1 MSKNERQ
8 GVICDGCERVC
19 SLSEASPDIVGSFD
33 ALVQAI
39 CSTQHVV
46 FYQRGHGFWRRHHGQ
61 VLGVLFCPTTAGT
74 CRSLGGR
81 PRGFCSIRFSDV
93 DHRESV
99 SDQRVHA
106 YPCAQQSFRHRHG
119 TRLYRSNH
127 DEIASYPLSWMERS
141 ACRRHCKRRPCWLAR
156 RVLQKRDGVCV
167 YAASTNVERHDTGMH
182 TDGQPQRRPLQ
193 RAVLSCGFP
202 SKCVPQPCSYCR
214 KCKCRAR

>member
-19 SLSEASPDIVGSFD
+19 SLSEASPDTVGSFD

-81 PRGFCSIRFSDV
+81 PRGFYSIRFSGV

-106 YPCAQQSFRHRHG
+106 YPCAQQSFRHRHVKP
-119 TRLYRSNH
+119 LYRSTH
-127 DEIASYPLSWMERS
+127 DEIASCPLSWRERS
-141 ACRRHCKRRPCWLAR
+141 ACRRHCNPRLC
-156 RVLQKRDGVCV
+156 
-167 YAASTNVERHDTGMH
+167 
-182 TDGQPQRRPLQ
+182 
-193 RAVLSCGFP
+193 
-202 SKCVPQPCSYCR
+202 
-214 KCKCRAR
+214 